1 MFLERRQKNRLSVGK
16 QLRRLK
22 GLRRKDESAQQLPA
36 PPALQE
42 YKADLEARGMEVGPL
57 ALGLFQTR
65 NGLKYPG
72 FIATEDIGANSIL
85 LRVPVGCLLTTRDAY
100 LSEIKRYGR
109 LNSASSSRTRASSRR
124 PFLRTGRIAYC

>member
-1 MFLERRQKNRLSVGK
+1 MFLERSEKNRLSVGK

-22 GLRRKDESAQQLPA
+22 GLRKKDESAQQLAA
-36 PPALQE
+36 PPALEE
-42 YKADLEARGMEVGPL
+42 YKAELEARGMQVGAL

-100 LSEIKRYGR
+100 LSEIRRYSSVD
-109 LNSASSSRTRASSRR
+109 SASSSRTRASSRR
-124 PFLRTGRIAYC
+124 RFRRTGRTAFC